1 MLFSGN
7 TLHILRM
14 VFLEID
20 QCDIWSSKRSSSQSS
35 HAWVTI
41 LYTPIRAAGMYGD
54 MESPPL
60 HPTHTNQRG
69 TDYAEQIG
77 LSPPK
82 LYIPSTYYKN
92 STINSIR
99 FCTSNQERQKMD
111 IWVEFPHQF
120 LAKNLTLFTTTNGS
134 KVPIYLF
141 LLLALLTNTEIKSS
155 TKRNSKV
162 KEIRTLEPV
171 QCWSSYTPFEN
182 TKSWLG
188 KIHSKFWF

>member
-111 IWVEFPHQF
+111 IWVE
-120 LAKNLTLFTTTNGS
+120 LS
-134 KVPIYLF
+134 WVPPTIFGKKFNSIHYHKWF
-141 LLLALLTNTEIKSS
+141 QSS
-155 TKRNSKV
+155 DLSLSSSCITYKYRN
-162 KEIRTLEPV
+162 
-171 QCWSSYTPFEN
+171 
-182 TKSWLG
+182 
-188 KIHSKFWF
+188 KIFYKKK